1 LAAFSTTI
9 LEKGEIMRYIQSN
22 LMLIA
27 LCLLFVFALQ
37 PSPAPAQQKMS
48 AEEEAIYKSMIKSTG
63 NDPDMATE
71 AIKKNES
78 SRRWTEGKDGIVDYH
93 IVGVYQGRTNIVG
106 DSNWI
111 GYADVTDRVVIDLKW
126 KPSESKL
133 VGKPTFQNTK
143 SEVKNPRNP
152 EPSCLPPVL
161 KGEYE
166 HYELQGIKQGLG
178 GALELQVQTTYP
190 VVEVAQF
197 CTGKRKSVPG
207 SRKTRSEE
215 LVVPSPVM
223 LGMSL
228 PDSDNLR
235 ISADKKSLIHK
246 KAGWTWTF
254 TPSTK
259 K

>member
-1 LAAFSTTI
+1 
-9 LEKGEIMRYIQSN
+9 MRYVQFN
-22 LMLIA
+22 FMLIV
-27 LCLLFVFALQ
+27 LCFLIVFTLH
-37 PSPAPAQQKMS
+37 PSPALAQNKMS

-63 NDPDMATE
+63 NDPDTATE

-78 SRRWTEGKDGIVDYH
+78 SRSWTEGKDGIVDYH
-93 IVGVYQGRTNIVG
+93 IVGVYHGQTNVVG

-111 GYADVTDRVVIDLKW
+111 GYADVSDRVEIDLKW
-126 KPSESKL
+126 MLSESKM
-133 VGKPTFQNTK
+133 VGTPIYQNTK

-152 EPSCLPPVL
+152 EPSCLPPVI

-178 GALELQVQTTYP
+178 GALELQVKTTYP

-197 CTGKRKSVPG
+197 CTGNRKSVPA
-207 SRKTRSEE
+207 SSKTRPEE

-235 ISADKKSLIHK
+235 ISPDKKSLIHK

-259 K
+259 E

>member
-1 LAAFSTTI
+1 MKYVQFNFLQITLWF
-9 LEKGEIMRYIQSN
+9 
-22 LMLIA
+22 
-27 LCLLFVFALQ
+27 LFMFTLQ
-37 PSPAPAQQKMS
+37 PSIALTQNKMS
-48 AEEEAIYKSMIKSTG
+48 AEEETIYKNMIKSTG
-63 NDPDMATE
+63 ADPDMAAE
-71 AIKKNES
+71 GIKSTES
-78 SRRWTEGKDGIVDYH
+78 SRRWSEGKEGIVDYH
-93 IVGVYQGRTNIVG
+93 IVGVYQGRTNVVG

-111 GYADVTDRVVIDLKW
+111 AYADVSDRVVIDLKW

-133 VGKPTFQNTK
+133 VGTPSIQNTK
-143 SEVKNPRNP
+143 SEVKNPRNA
-152 EPSCLPPVL
+152 EPSCLPPIL
-161 KGEYE
+161 KGAYE
-166 HYELQGIKQGLG
+166 HFELQGIKQGLG
-178 GALELQVQTTYP
+178 GALELHVQTTYP

-197 CTGKRKSVPG
+197 CTGGRKSVPA
-207 SRKTRSEE
+207 SRKTRPEE

-235 ISADKKSLIHK
+235 ISADKKSLVHK